1 MVLFIILV
9 FFSLFIFPVIWLNY
23 ILNKNNKTLINMPFN
38 GLEFGNQILKENEL
52 FNVKIEKTL
61 AGDHYDLKERK
72 VKVLEERISKK
83 SLTAISIIC
92 HEIGHALQHKESYK
106 PLERRT
112 IILEKTSWI
121 MNIGNIVLY
130 SALPIVL
137 STGSIVFLKLCLII
151 AAFSLSISIIIQ
163 ILTLDV
169 EFDASFN
176 RAYPIIKQKVPI
188 QYHKA
193 CKSIL
198 TAAALTYVIG
208 VIRNFLSIRFLWM
221 IISKIR

>member
-1 MVLFIILV
+1 MLFIILII
-9 FFSLFIFPVIWLNY
+9 FSLFVFPVLWLNY

-92 HEIGHALQHKESYK
+92 HEIGHALQHQESYK

-112 IILEKTSWI
+112 IIVKKTSWI
-121 MNIGNIVLY
+121 LNIGNVFLY

-137 STGSIVFLKLCLII
+137 STGSLVFLKLCFIV
-151 AAFSLSISIIIQ
+151 AAFSLLISIIIQ
-163 ILTLDV
+163 VLTLDV

-188 QYHKA
+188 EYHKA
-193 CKSIL
+193 CKDIL

-221 IISKIR
+221 IVSKIR

>member
-1 MVLFIILV
+1 MIFVILV
-9 FFSLFIFPVIWLNY
+9 FFSLFIIPVFWLNY

-52 FNVKIEKTL
+52 YNVKIEKTL
-61 AGDHYDLKERK
+61 VGDHYDLKERK
-72 VKVLEERISKK
+72 VRILEERISKK
-83 SLTAISIIC
+83 SLTAISIVC

-112 IILEKTSWI
+112 SIVKKTSWI
-121 MNIGNIVLY
+121 LNIGNVVLY

-137 STGSIVFLKLCLII
+137 STGSMAFLKLCFVV
-151 AAFSLSISIIIQ
+151 AALSLFISIIIQ

-176 RAYPIIKQKVPI
+176 RAYPIIKQKVPV

-198 TAAALTYVIG
+198 TAAALTYVIA

-221 IISKIR
+221 ILSKIR

>member
-1 MVLFIILV
+1 
-9 FFSLFIFPVIWLNY
+9 
-23 ILNKNNKTLINMPFN
+23 MPFN
-38 GLEFGNQILKENEL
+38 GLEFGNQILEENKL
-52 FNVKIEKTL
+52 YNVKIEKTL
-61 AGDHYDLKERK
+61 IGDHYDLKERK
-72 VKVLEERISKK
+72 VRVLEERISKK

-92 HEIGHALQHKESYK
+92 HEIGHALQHKESYQ
-106 PLERRT
+106 PLVRRT
-112 IILEKTSWI
+112 SIVKKTSWI
-121 MNIGNIVLY
+121 LNIGNIVLY

-137 STGSIVFLKLCLII
+137 STGSMVFLKLCFTVAAISLLI
-151 AAFSLSISIIIQ
+151 SVIIQ

-176 RAYPIIKQKVPI
+176 RAYPIIKKKVPI

-208 VIRNFLSIRFLWM
+208 VIRNFISIRFLWM
-221 IISKIR
+221 ILSKLR

>member
-38 GLEFGNQILKENEL
+38 GLEFGNQILEENEL
-52 FNVKIEKTL
+52 LNVKIEKTL
-61 AGDHYDLKERK
+61 VGDHYDLKERK

-92 HEIGHALQHKESYK
+92 HEIGHALQHQESYK

-112 IILEKTSWI
+112 IIVKKTSWI
-121 MNIGNIVLY
+121 LNIGNVFLY

-137 STGSIVFLKLCLII
+137 STGSLVFLKLCFIV
-151 AAFSLSISIIIQ
+151 AAFSLLISIIIQ
-163 ILTLDV
+163 VLTLDV

-188 QYHKA
+188 EYHKA
-193 CKSIL
+193 CKDIL

-221 IISKIR
+221 LVSKIR

>member
-38 GLEFGNQILKENEL
+38 GLEFGNQILEENKL
-52 FNVKIEKTL
+52 LNVKIEKTL
-61 AGDHYDLKERK
+61 VGDHYDLKERK

-92 HEIGHALQHKESYK
+92 HEIGHALQHQESYK

-112 IILEKTSWI
+112 IIVKKTSWI
-121 MNIGNIVLY
+121 LNIGNVFLY

-137 STGSIVFLKLCLII
+137 STGSLVFLKLCFIV
-151 AAFSLSISIIIQ
+151 AAFSLLISIIIQ
-163 ILTLDV
+163 VLTLDV

-188 QYHKA
+188 EYHKA
-193 CKSIL
+193 CKDIL

>member
-1 MVLFIILV
+1 MLFIIFV

-38 GLEFGNQILKENEL
+38 GLEFGNQILEENKL
-52 FNVKIEKTL
+52 YNVKIEKTL
-61 AGDHYDLKERK
+61 IGDHYDLKERK
-72 VKVLEERISKK
+72 VRVLEERISKK
-83 SLTAISIIC
+83 SLTAISIVC
-92 HEIGHALQHKESYK
+92 HEIGHALQHEESYQ
-106 PLERRT
+106 PLVRRT
-112 IILEKTSWI
+112 NIVKKTSWI
-121 MNIGNIVLY
+121 LNMGNVVLY

-137 STGSIVFLKLCLII
+137 STGSIVFLKLCFTV
-151 AAFSLSISIIIQ
+151 AAISLLTSVIIQ

-208 VIRNFLSIRFLWM
+208 VVRNFISIRFLWM
-221 IISKIR
+221 LLSKLR

>member
-1 MVLFIILV
+1 MLFIILV
-9 FFSLFIFPVIWLNY
+9 IFSLFIFPVVWLNY

-92 HEIGHALQHKESYK
+92 HEIGHALQHQESYK

-112 IILEKTSWI
+112 IIVKKTSWI
-121 MNIGNIVLY
+121 LNIGNVFLY

-137 STGSIVFLKLCLII
+137 STGSLVFLKLCFIV
-151 AAFSLSISIIIQ
+151 AAFSLLISIIIQ
-163 ILTLDV
+163 VLTLDV

-188 QYHKA
+188 EYHKA
-193 CKSIL
+193 CKDIL

-221 IISKIR
+221 LVSKIR

>member
-1 MVLFIILV
+1 MLFIILV

-38 GLEFGNQILKENEL
+38 GLEFGNQILEENKL
-52 FNVKIEKTL
+52 LNVKIEKTL
-61 AGDHYDLKERK
+61 VGDHYDLKERK

-92 HEIGHALQHKESYK
+92 HEIGHALQHKENYK
-106 PLERRT
+106 PLERRN
-112 IILEKTSWI
+112 IIVKKTSWI
-121 MNIGNIVLY
+121 LNIGNIVLY

-137 STGSIVFLKLCLII
+137 STGSIVLLKLCFIV

>member
-1 MVLFIILV
+1 MLFIILI

-38 GLEFGNQILKENEL
+38 GLEFGNQILEENKL
-52 FNVKIEKTL
+52 YNVKIEKTL
-61 AGDHYDLKERK
+61 IGDHYDLKERK
-72 VKVLEERISKK
+72 VRVLEERISKK

-92 HEIGHALQHKESYK
+92 HEIGHALQHKESYQ
-106 PLERRT
+106 PLVRRT
-112 IILEKTSWI
+112 SIVKKTSWI
-121 MNIGNIVLY
+121 LNIGNIVLY

-137 STGSIVFLKLCLII
+137 STGSMVFLKLCFTVAAISLLI
-151 AAFSLSISIIIQ
+151 SVIIQ

-176 RAYPIIKQKVPI
+176 RAYPIIKKKVPI

-208 VIRNFLSIRFLWM
+208 VIRNFISIRFLWM
-221 IISKIR
+221 ILSKLR

>member
-1 MVLFIILV
+1 MLFIILI

-38 GLEFGNQILKENEL
+38 GLEFGNQILEENKL
-52 FNVKIEKTL
+52 YNVKIEKTL
-61 AGDHYDLKERK
+61 IGDHYDLKERK
-72 VKVLEERISKK
+72 VRVLEERISKK

-92 HEIGHALQHKESYK
+92 HEIGHALQHKESYQ
-106 PLERRT
+106 PLVRRT
-112 IILEKTSWI
+112 SIVKKTSWI
-121 MNIGNIVLY
+121 LNIGNVVLY

-137 STGSIVFLKLCLII
+137 STGSMVFLKLCFTV
-151 AAFSLSISIIIQ
+151 AAISLLTSVIIQ

-176 RAYPIIKQKVPI
+176 RAYPIIKQKVPV

-208 VIRNFLSIRFLWM
+208 VIRNFISIRFLWM
-221 IISKIR
+221 LLSKLR

>member
-1 MVLFIILV
+1 MLFIILV
-9 FFSLFIFPVIWLNY
+9 IFSLFVFPVLWLNY
-23 ILNKNNKTLINMPFN
+23 ILNKNNETLINMPFN

-92 HEIGHALQHKESYK
+92 HEIGHALQHQESYK

-112 IILEKTSWI
+112 IIVKKTSWI
-121 MNIGNIVLY
+121 LNIGNVFLY

-137 STGSIVFLKLCLII
+137 STGSLVFLKLCFIV
-151 AAFSLSISIIIQ
+151 AAFSLLISIIIQ
-163 ILTLDV
+163 VLTLDV

-188 QYHKA
+188 EYHKA
-193 CKSIL
+193 CKDIL

-221 IISKIR
+221 IVSKIR

>member
-1 MVLFIILV
+1 
-9 FFSLFIFPVIWLNY
+9 
-23 ILNKNNKTLINMPFN
+23 MPFN

-92 HEIGHALQHKESYK
+92 HEIGHALQHQESYK

-112 IILEKTSWI
+112 IIVKKTSWI
-121 MNIGNIVLY
+121 LNIGNVFLY

-137 STGSIVFLKLCLII
+137 STGSLVFLKLCFIV
-151 AAFSLSISIIIQ
+151 AAFSLLISIIIQ
-163 ILTLDV
+163 VLTLDV

-188 QYHKA
+188 EYHKA
-193 CKSIL
+193 CKDIL

-221 IISKIR
+221 IVSKIR

>member
-1 MVLFIILV
+1 
-9 FFSLFIFPVIWLNY
+9 
-23 ILNKNNKTLINMPFN
+23 MPFN

-92 HEIGHALQHKESYK
+92 HEIGHALQHQESYK

-112 IILEKTSWI
+112 IIVKKTSWI
-121 MNIGNIVLY
+121 LNIGNIFLY

-137 STGSIVFLKLCLII
+137 STGSIVFLKLCFIV
-151 AAFSLSISIIIQ
+151 AAISLLISIIIQ
-163 ILTLDV
+163 VLTLDV

-188 QYHKA
+188 EYHKA

-221 IISKIR
+221 IVSKIR

>member
-1 MVLFIILV
+1 MLFIILI

-38 GLEFGNQILKENEL
+38 GLEFGNQILEENKL
-52 FNVKIEKTL
+52 YNVKIEKTL
-61 AGDHYDLKERK
+61 IGDHYDLKERK
-72 VKVLEERISKK
+72 VRVLEERISKK

-92 HEIGHALQHKESYK
+92 HEIGHALQHKESYQ
-106 PLERRT
+106 PLVRRT
-112 IILEKTSWI
+112 SIVKKTSWI
-121 MNIGNIVLY
+121 LNIGNIVLY

-137 STGSIVFLKLCLII
+137 STGSIVFLKLCFTV
-151 AAFSLSISIIIQ
+151 AAISLLTSVIIQ

-176 RAYPIIKQKVPI
+176 RAYPIIKKKVPI

-208 VIRNFLSIRFLWM
+208 VIRNFISIRFLWM
-221 IISKIR
+221 ILSKLR

>member
-1 MVLFIILV
+1 MLFIILV
-9 FFSLFIFPVIWLNY
+9 FITLFIFPLVWLNY

-38 GLEFGNQILKENEL
+38 GLEFGNLILEENKL
-52 FNVKIEKTL
+52 YNVKIEKTL
-61 AGDHYDLKERK
+61 VGDHYDLKEKK
-72 VKVLEERISKK
+72 VRVLEERISKK

-112 IILEKTSWI
+112 IIVKKTSWI
-121 MNIGNIVLY
+121 LNIGNVVLY

-137 STGSIVFLKLCLII
+137 STGSIVLLKLCFIV
-151 AAFSLSISIIIQ
+151 AAISLLISIIIQ

-221 IISKIR
+221 ILSKIR